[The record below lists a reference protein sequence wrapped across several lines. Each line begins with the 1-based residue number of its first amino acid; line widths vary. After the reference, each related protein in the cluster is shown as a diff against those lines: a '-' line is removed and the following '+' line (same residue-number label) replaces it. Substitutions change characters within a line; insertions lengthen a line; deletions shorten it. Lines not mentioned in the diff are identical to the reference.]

1 MPALGIA
8 AQSSARRLIEALRL
22 AEILRP
28 ESGAMLSNRLISEGE
43 GARLANGRRATTMSE
58 KKEAIS
64 GTVTGN
70 DQRVG
75 FRAMIMKQAI
85 EYNLAGF
92 TKNLPND
99 VVNFTLQ
106 GDGKRLANA
115 VSAIREGTKKSSDI
129 KVSTTQG
136 TVDPA
141 LNAFT
146 IYAWTSTTRN
156 ITNPYD
162 LVFHLRS
169 DDGKLAPANVKTV
182 WHGILQSTLKGDD
195 LKKLGPDD

>member
-1 MPALGIA
+1 MK
-8 AQSSARRLIEALRL
+8 
-22 AEILRP
+22 
-28 ESGAMLSNRLISEGE
+28 
-43 GARLANGRRATTMSE
+43 E

-70 DQRVG
+70 DQHVG

-85 EYNLAGF
+85 EYNLVGF

-106 GDGKRLANA
+106 GDAKRLTDAL
-115 VSAIREGTKKSSDI
+115 SAIQEGTKRSSDI

-162 LVFHLRS
+162 LVFHRRS
-169 DDGKLAPANVKTV
+169 DDGKLAPADVNSPLRKC
-182 WHGILQSTLKGDD
+182 
-195 LKKLGPDD
+195 

>member
-1 MPALGIA
+1 M
-8 AQSSARRLIEALRL
+8 
-22 AEILRP
+22 
-28 ESGAMLSNRLISEGE
+28 SG
-43 GARLANGRRATTMSE
+43 
-58 KKEAIS
+58 KKDAIS

-70 DQRVG
+70 DQHVG

-99 VVNFTLQ
+99 VVSFVLQ
-106 GDGKRLANA
+106 GDAKRLNDA
-115 VSAIREGTKKSSDI
+115 VSAIQGGTKKSSDI
-129 KVSTTQG
+129 KISTAKDR
-136 TVDPA
+136 VDPS

-146 IYAWTSTTRN
+146 IFAWTSTTRN
-156 ITNPYD
+156 ITTPYT

-169 DDGKLAPANVKTV
+169 DDEKIEPANVKTA
-182 WHGILQSTLKGDD
+182 WRGILQSTLKGDD

>member
-1 MPALGIA
+1 MK
-8 AQSSARRLIEALRL
+8 
-22 AEILRP
+22 
-28 ESGAMLSNRLISEGE
+28 
-43 GARLANGRRATTMSE
+43 E

-70 DQRVG
+70 DQHVG

-99 VVNFTLQ
+99 VVSFVLQ
-106 GDGKRLANA
+106 GDGKRLNDA
-115 VSAIREGTKKSSDI
+115 VSAIQEGTKKSSDI
-129 KVSTTQG
+129 KVSTAKDK
-136 TVDPA
+136 VDPS

-146 IYAWTSTTRN
+146 IFAWTSTTRN
-156 ITNPYD
+156 ITNPYT
-162 LVFHLRS
+162 LVFLP
-169 DDGKLAPANVKTV
+169 DDGKVAPENVKTV

>member
-1 MPALGIA
+1 M
-8 AQSSARRLIEALRL
+8 
-22 AEILRP
+22 
-28 ESGAMLSNRLISEGE
+28 SG
-43 GARLANGRRATTMSE
+43 
-58 KKEAIS
+58 KDEAIS

-70 DQRVG
+70 DQHVG

-99 VVNFTLQ
+99 VVSFVLQ
-106 GDGKRLANA
+106 GDGKRLTDA
-115 VSAIREGTKKSSDI
+115 VSAIQEGTKKSSDI
-129 KVSTTQG
+129 KVRTTQG

-156 ITNPYD
+156 ITNPYT
-162 LVFHLRS
+162 LVFHQRP
-169 DDGKLAPANVKTV
+169 DDGKLAPENVKTV

>member
-1 MPALGIA
+1 M
-8 AQSSARRLIEALRL
+8 
-22 AEILRP
+22 
-28 ESGAMLSNRLISEGE
+28 SGK
-43 GARLANGRRATTMSE
+43 T
-58 KKEAIS
+58 EAIS

-70 DQRVG
+70 DQHVG

-99 VVNFTLQ
+99 VVSFVLQ
-106 GDGKRLANA
+106 GDGKRLNDA
-115 VSAIREGTKKSSDI
+115 VSAIREGTKKSSEI
-129 KVSTTQG
+129 KVSTAEDK
-136 TVDPA
+136 VDSS

-146 IYAWTSTTRN
+146 IFDWTSTTRN
-156 ITNPYD
+156 ITAPYT

-169 DDGKLAPANVKTV
+169 NDGKLAPADVKTV
-182 WHGILQSTLKGDD
+182 WHSILRSTLKGDD